1 MQRLA
6 FASFCFLIS
15 ASIKST
21 IARWESLPS
30 LLYSSMCLSLS
41 KERLN
46 MRWFIF
52 PSTLSISCA
61 VILFESIVFS
71 GKLPRFIGANSTC
84 GAYHN
89 QRLVSAD
96 CHLRLYTAA
105 GSPASTLVWFPPRRI
120 PTPLLVPRTFLV
132 ERQVLRRKHPSVEVL
147 RFPLRQCPHLR
158 RGLLYRS
165 LRRRRDCRLRRLSCR
180 NSLLCRRDR
189 QSALHPSRCER
200 GILQFPLEQPQR

>member
-21 IARWESLPS
+21 IARWENLPS

-52 PSTLSISCA
+52 PSNLSISCA

-71 GKLPRFIGANSTC
+71 GN
-84 GAYHN
+84 
-89 QRLVSAD
+89 
-96 CHLRLYTAA
+96 
-105 GSPASTLVWFPPRRI
+105 
-120 PTPLLVPRTFLV
+120 PLLLAVYHCSVRTFLD
-132 ERQVLRRKHPSVEVL
+132 VLSAFESV
-147 RFPLRQCPHLR
+147 F
-158 RGLLYRS
+158 Y
-165 LRRRRDCRLRRLSCR
+165 
-180 NSLLCRRDR
+180 
-189 QSALHPSRCER
+189 
-200 GILQFPLEQPQR
+200 